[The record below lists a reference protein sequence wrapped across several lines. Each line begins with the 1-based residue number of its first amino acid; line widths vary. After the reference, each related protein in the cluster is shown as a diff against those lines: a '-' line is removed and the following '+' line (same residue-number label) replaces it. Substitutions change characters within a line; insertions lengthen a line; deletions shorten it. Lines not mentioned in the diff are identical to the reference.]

1 MDLNKNTQKSIV
13 HLCLCGPVT
22 DGWNY
27 QDNLLPKYHK
37 KMGLDVT
44 IITSHWI
51 WGIDGKLTIDPR
63 EEYYNENGIL
73 VKRLNIADGRTLSD
87 KFKKYEKLIDTI
99 EECSSDILFI
109 HGCQFLDVPA
119 IVKYIKR
126 KHPVVYVDNHAD
138 YSNSATNWLSKNVLH
153 KIVWR
158 RMAKK
163 LEPVTKKFYGV
174 LPARVD
180 FLHDLYGIAKKKIEL
195 LVMGVDDEVAESV
208 SSRESV
214 AKTREKYGI
223 TGDEYLLVSGGK
235 IDRAKCQTLELMK
248 AVRKTNGIIKLIVFG
263 SVEGELKE
271 QFDQLVDDSKIIYAG
286 WLSAQESNELFAIAD
301 LAVFPGRHS
310 VFWEQVVG
318 LGIPLMVKR
327 WDGTDHVDVNGNCIF
342 LENSDEEEIKDKINL
357 LYHDVEQRK
366 NLKQRAEAAKKFFL
380 YSTIAKKSIDQL

>member
-1 MDLNKNTQKSIV
+1 MNSKNNTQKSIV

-51 WGIDGKLTIDPR
+51 WGEDGTLTIDPR

-73 VKRLNIADGRTLSD
+73 VKRLDIADGRTLSH
-87 KFKKYEKLIDTI
+87 KFKKYENLVDTL
-99 EECSSDILFI
+99 EKCSPDILFI

-119 IVKYIKR
+119 VVKCVKKR
-126 KHPVVYVDNHAD
+126 KPIVYVDNHAD

-153 KIVWR
+153 RIVWR

-208 SSRESV
+208 SCEENI
-214 AKTREKYGI
+214 AKIREKYGI

-248 AVRKTNGIIKLIVFG
+248 AVRKINGIIKLIVFG
-263 SVEGELKE
+263 SVEDELKE
-271 QFDQLVDDSKIIYAG
+271 QFDDLVDGQKIIHAG
-286 WLSAQESNELFAIAD
+286 WLSAYESNELFAIAD
-301 LAVFPGRHS
+301 LVVFPGRHS

-327 WDGTDHVDVNGNCIF
+327 WDGTDHVDINGNCVF
-342 LENSDEEEIKDKINL
+342 LERSDEAEMKDKISL
-357 LYHDVEQRK
+357 LYNDLAQRK
-366 NLKQRAEAAKKFFL
+366 VLKQRAEAAKKNFL
-380 YSTIAKKSIDQL
+380 YSTIAKKSIGQL